1 LDVLEET
8 PLANAVGAWVV
19 ESACAQAKLW
29 QRQRK
34 PLRIGV
40 NISPSQ
46 FEADLPHYVQQVLA
60 KTGLPASLLE
70 LEITEKILL
79 GGDDATE
86 TLLGQIR
93 DLGVS
98 LAFDDFGTGYASLTH
113 LKRSSLNRLKIDR
126 SFVRDLATNSD
137 SAAIVSA
144 IAGLGKRLGLSIIA
158 EGVEDAH
165 LLEPLREMGCDEA
178 QGYLF
183 GIPMPAAEF
192 SRLLPNDQVASAA

>member
-1 LDVLEET
+1 M
-8 PLANAVGAWVV
+8 ANTVGAWVM
-19 ESACAQAKLW
+19 ESACVQAQLW
-29 QRQRK
+29 RRQGK
-34 PLRIGV
+34 PLRVGV

-46 FEADLPHYVQQVLA
+46 FEPELPGYVQKLLA

-79 GGDDATE
+79 DGDDATE

-144 IAGLGKRLGLSIIA
+144 IAGLGKRLGLSIVA
-158 EGVEDAH
+158 EGVEDAQ

-183 GIPMPAAEF
+183 GKPMPAAEF
-192 SRLLPNDQVASAA
+192 SCLLPNAQAASAA